1 LSIPQLFRAKLHAL
15 DQREAERDFGD
26 LEWLCFNYNS
36 EIQEAADTTDEHERI
51 GFLNKYKE
59 RYPGKGEVVV
69 KVLMIT
75 LKL

>member
-1 LSIPQLFRAKLHAL
+1 V
-15 DQREAERDFGD
+15 
-26 LEWLCFNYNS
+26 
-36 EIQEAADTTDEHERI
+36 ADTTDELERI

-69 KVLMIT
+69 KALMTT

>member
-1 LSIPQLFRAKLHAL
+1 LSISQLFRAKLHAL
-15 DQREAERDFGD
+15 DQREAERDLGD
-26 LEWLCFNYNS
+26 LEWLCLNYNS
-36 EIQEAADTTDEHERI
+36 EIQEAADTTDELERI

-69 KVLMIT
+69 KAMMAT